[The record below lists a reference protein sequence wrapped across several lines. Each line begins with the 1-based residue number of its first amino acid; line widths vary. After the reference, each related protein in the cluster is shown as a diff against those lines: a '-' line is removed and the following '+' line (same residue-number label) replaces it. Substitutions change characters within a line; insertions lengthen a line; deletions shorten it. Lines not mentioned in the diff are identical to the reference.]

1 MILLQ
6 IIKAE
11 EWASGENAEAIL
23 TYLGQVYYAF
33 RGEIPHLKHNKTIV
47 SLNPTPLDH
56 HLLTKKKSH
65 RMRLRRF

>member
-1 MILLQ
+1 LQ

-11 EWASGENAEAIL
+11 EWASGENAEAML

-47 SLNPTPLDH
+47 SDYFPHARTDPLIA
-56 HLLTKKKSH
+56 TFN
-65 RMRLRRF
+65 RMRLKRF